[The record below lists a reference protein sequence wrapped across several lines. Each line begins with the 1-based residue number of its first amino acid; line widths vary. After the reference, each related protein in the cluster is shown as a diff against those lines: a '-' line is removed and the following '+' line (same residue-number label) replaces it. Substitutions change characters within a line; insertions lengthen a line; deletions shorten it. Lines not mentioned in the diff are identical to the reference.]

1 MQGAGT
7 FFMGGFSSGS
17 ATLEAFDHPVNGLY
31 VRWRSDYSRA
41 IDRLAYAVFLAMLAL
56 LAPSWSASGREES
69 ARAARRGRPER
80 ETTKKRKLA
89 ECTSAG
95 LLGLAEHLGKCGF
108 LLDPQK
114 ARRRGLFQPNRC
126 INAQGAYFVYAAE
139 VMKLQPLRSI
149 VCCFAKSG

>member
-95 LLGLAEHLGKCGF
+95 LLGLAEHLASADSCWILRKQDAADCF
-108 LLDPQK
+108 SPTDVSTL
-114 ARRRGLFQPNRC
+114 RGPISCTQP
-126 INAQGAYFVYAAE
+126 
-139 VMKLQPLRSI
+139 K
-149 VCCFAKSG
+149 